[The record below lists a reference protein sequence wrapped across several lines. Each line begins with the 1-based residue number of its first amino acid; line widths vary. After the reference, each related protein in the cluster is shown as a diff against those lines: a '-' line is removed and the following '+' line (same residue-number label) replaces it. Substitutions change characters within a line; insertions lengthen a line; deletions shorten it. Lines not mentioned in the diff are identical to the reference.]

1 MAIAGSY
8 DRCQRVWVGPDA
20 RAPRFYVEITHSLS
34 TTNRAQSPQLG
45 IFCCRVTPPLSTD
58 EKPLTGHGES
68 SPPSGDQTVV
78 VGLAGEG
85 VRHVR
90 DQLQLILGRHFD
102 IHLQRGLQV
111 RVP

>member
-1 MAIAGSY
+1 MNEL
-8 DRCQRVWVGPDA
+8 QRPCVQNTQ
-20 RAPRFYVEITHSLS
+20 RFLVEILPPKLS
-34 TTNRAQSPQLG
+34 FVQPDKPTSVTTMRD
-45 IFCCRVTPPLSTD
+45 LSVAALPRRYQPT
-58 EKPLTGHGES
+58 KTLQRGMGNQV
-68 SPPSGDQTVV
+68 PPSGDQTVV

-90 DQLQLILGRHFD
+90 DQLQLILCGHFD